1 MVKNRPRIAK
11 NGIKWGEMIRIVKIE
26 PTIVFSTPK
35 NIYVPKIGHSKWINE
50 EKKVDFNLFFIRN
63 RKFTFSLVA
72 EAGGGQILQN
82 VIFCDL
88 LDPTDHLKWDS
99 DVPHEKSPI
108 VPTLLKIILKWMNL
122 KMIM

>member
-1 MVKNRPRIAK
+1 MIRTVKNGADHR
-11 NGIKWGEMIRIVKIE
+11 
-26 PTIVFSTPK
+26 FSHPK
-35 NIYVPKIGHSKWINE
+35 NIRMPKIGHLKWINE

-63 RKFTFSLVA
+63 QKFTFSLVA

-108 VPTLLKIILKWMNL
+108 VPTLVIEIVNKATASLHLQFLVMFKKRNVE
-122 KMIM
+122 K